1 MLVITRGYWG
11 FLCFPANL
19 PFQVWERW
27 DCQRYQWF
35 PPRRK
40 QWCTLFGAE
49 PVVQI
54 CPDMIWKRVWCWL
67 IFVCS
72 VFFCYLEVS
81 QSLFVWFAHTKPSS
95 GWEIS
100 VHTGALRL
108 SGVPCHG
115 IAGLAHRTEGWSEVT
130 WTNLIVCPLDLQ
142 RLWILWLALKS
153 SKAKLLER
161 NTCSNATPLNLTILK
176 RYRNFSERSQE
187 KIKRPDNPTSQNFQ

>member
-1 MLVITRGYWG
+1 MVSAEAQTMVHSVWSWAGGPNMSRYDLKACVMLTNI
-11 FLCFPANL
+11 C
-19 PFQVWERW
+19 
-27 DCQRYQWF
+27 
-35 PPRRK
+35 
-40 QWCTLFGAE
+40 LFG
-49 PVVQI
+49 
-54 CPDMIWKRVWCWL
+54 
-67 IFVCS
+67 
-72 VFFCYLEVS
+72 FFCYLEVS